1 MHSKSKAAVLQRGML
16 LNELLY
22 RLDGQLQQLESS
34 IANADP
40 ATKELLSKST
50 ALWLK
55 EQSDVSQS

>member
-1 MHSKSKAAVLQRGML
+1 MAFTQISIGKHVLMHTL
-16 LNELLY
+16 LNY

-40 ATKELLSKST
+40 ATKEMLSKST

-55 EQSDVSQS
+55 QEQGKNES

>member
-1 MHSKSKAAVLQRGML
+1 MPC
-16 LNELLY
+16 

-40 ATKELLSKST
+40 ATKEMLSKST

-55 EQSDVSQS
+55 QQQDASES